1 MFSKK
6 SQPENIS
13 QAQPKK
19 DVVVHVMPN
28 KFFKKTASSK
38 QSSPV
43 NLLVFIVIF
52 LVIGSGGTYFFRDY
66 IFPNGI
72 SFLSSAKVN
81 INSSINEN
89 INKNLNT
96 LSNVNTNNNDNVNLN
111 NNINSLGDINLNE
124 NRNENRNRNIN
135 SNENTNESNNENANE
150 SVDIGS
156 YIQIIPSAPDRDGD
170 TLTDIEEG
178 LYKTK
183 TAIADTD
190 KDGFWDGQEIAN
202 LYDPLKKSAGN
213 LRASGLVKIYN
224 NETYKYSVLYPAS
237 WKVVPLGGSDQEVT
251 FVSDNKEFIEIAIM
265 DNSEAMTATEWYLKQ
280 IPPELVSKTERIW
293 ANNFMG
299 IKSLDGLNVYLTPIS
314 GDRNFIY
321 SISYMVG
328 SHTHVSFPVTFQMMV
343 RSFDVY

>member
-6 SQPENIS
+6 TQPENLS
-13 QAQPKK
+13 QVQPKN
-19 DVVVHVMPN
+19 DVVVHTMPL
-28 KFFKKTASSK
+28 KFLKKSVSGS
-38 QSSPV
+38 QGSPA
-43 NLLVFIVIF
+43 NALVFVIIF
-52 LVIGSGGTYFFRDY
+52 LLIASGGVYFFRDY

-72 SFLSSAKVN
+72 PFLVGGKVDISSET
-81 INSSINEN
+81 NEN
-89 INKNLNT
+89 INDNLNT
-96 LSNVNTNNNDNVNLN
+96 LANINASNNNE
-111 NNINSLGDINLNE
+111 NINASLGDININK
-124 NRNENRNRNIN
+124 NDNRNRNVNIN
-135 SNENTNESNNENANE
+135 GNENNNANGNENNNTNI
-150 SVDIGS
+150 DINS

-170 TLTDIEEG
+170 TLTDTEED

-183 TAIADTD
+183 SAIADTD

-202 LYDPLKKSAGN
+202 LYDPIKKDSGN
-213 LRASGLVKIYN
+213 LRTSGLVKIYN
-224 NETYKYSVLYPAS
+224 NETYRYSVLYPDS

-251 FVSDNKEFIEIAIM
+251 FVSENKEFIEIAIM
-265 DNSEAMTATEWYLKQ
+265 DNPEAMTATEWYLKQ

-328 SHTHVSFPVTFQMMV
+328 SHTHISFPVTFQMMV
-343 RSFDVY
+343 RSFDLNK